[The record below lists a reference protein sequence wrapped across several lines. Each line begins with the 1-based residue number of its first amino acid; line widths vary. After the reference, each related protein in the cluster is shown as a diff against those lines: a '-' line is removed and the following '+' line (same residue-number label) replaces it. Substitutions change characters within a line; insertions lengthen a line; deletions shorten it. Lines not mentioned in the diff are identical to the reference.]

1 MKGQQLY
8 SFGMGMYCGVC
19 AMIAAAYWRTDP
31 FWAALAAGCAVG
43 AFALWWMDSFDPFRG
58 ERDE

>member
-31 FWAALAAGCAVG
+31 FWAAPESQAR
-43 AFALWWMDSFDPFRG
+43 SSG
-58 ERDE
+58 ESSSPTPSETA